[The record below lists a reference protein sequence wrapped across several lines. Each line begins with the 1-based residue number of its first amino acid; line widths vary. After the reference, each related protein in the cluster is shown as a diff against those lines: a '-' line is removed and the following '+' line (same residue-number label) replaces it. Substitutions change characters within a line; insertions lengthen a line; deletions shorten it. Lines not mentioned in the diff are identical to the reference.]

1 LVGEPARP
9 ANRPAMDREMRRDDP
24 AGPSGPPPDLR
35 DLLSRRHRAT
45 APAGFRPHAL
55 DKRLL
60 GAGGA
65 IPESLPLSFVLVLAP
80 GGFAIQKPPAS
91 AEEMTGPAP
100 SLKDAL
106 EAAGTMLH
114 PYDRSSRSLLQ
125 AVDAGRMPSG
135 LLDGIPLKY
144 VDGAALCEVRDYR
157 GRSERRVS
165 AACRR
170 YVAVLHPTAATV
182 AADAEELCAQ
192 LDVVAPVTGSGYWAK
207 LAGAD
212 GTLGT
217 PGLLGARSDAQDAR
231 VAQHPSLPGT
241 PAGGARRKGSAA
253 GEKSA
258 GEKSRREREA
268 DAAAR
273 AAAQLCRRLAVEG
286 ALLAATSAPLCLDPD
301 PAVAE
306 SRRAE
311 TAANAAPAR
320 AAAAATLCWSR
331 RTKPPPRVPEGLDE
345 PPIDP
350 AAAREWRRRRRWLA
364 EPAELQPSLGPDS
377 GFEWY
382 ERGAE
387 RGGAL
392 EWAERARGAEGAEG
406 AEGADTNGGGGARW
420 ACYGDVEE
428 SPLADPLRGRTL
440 WGAPEAAAMPPPARP
455 VAAAAARWHVEDQPR
470 ADRTDDNDRYD
481 DRYDAAPRPHV
492 RPGWSCVGTVPAATI
507 AAAAAEATA
516 MTAIRDEED
525 GGAGSTGVPRVP
537 THPATTPTTPFTFV
551 VKTEVE
557 SEVDVE
563 REGTDSE
570 IPGGSS
576 APSNLADVLE
586 RERVGGEE
594 DPDGYDDRD
603 EPGVDPSL
611 DGGHLRLRA
620 DKRASGWRVVAD
632 PGSIA
637 ARALESRKR
646 RRDAAATNGSTAG
659 AQRDV
664 RFKKDPG
671 AALDGRTVTPSTL
684 ALVDAKPTVLLQHY
698 DPEWAASL
706 DPKVKELIRP
716 LRYVGCAVRDPHETT
731 PESEGAYGV
740 ESSKGLATDQNDQH
754 NGPNGKVD
762 LHFRMDV
769 GPGSVAQ
776 ALKDAAPASEEEPV
790 IFELPPFTSK
800 DHAGRFVLA
809 FHKQATKEGLVPGGS
824 AVPWREHGTP
834 TGAGGNAPGAIEPAK
849 PPSRPG
855 SAPPQTQPQTLAGSQ
870 QQQQQRRQV
879 LQQQRS
885 LDQARA
891 QAREML
897 IHRGGMSNS

>member
-1 LVGEPARP
+1 MRP
-9 ANRPAMDREMRRDDP
+9 SDRPPMDREMRRDDP
-24 AGPSGPPPDLR
+24 AGLQGPPPDLR

-55 DKRLL
+55 DQRLL

-65 IPESLPLSFVLVLAP
+65 IPESLPLSFVLVLTP

-157 GRSERRVS
+157 GRSERRVA

-192 LDVVAPVTGSGYWAK
+192 LDVVAPVTGRGYWAR
-207 LAGAD
+207 LAGVNDAF
-212 GTLGT
+212 
-217 PGLLGARSDAQDAR
+217 GARSDAQVAQQQEAR
-231 VAQHPSLPGT
+231 VAPHPSLPGT
-241 PAGGARRKGSAA
+241 PAGGAKRKAGTGAA
-253 GEKSA
+253 AESGA
-258 GEKSRREREA
+258 GDKSRREREA

-301 PAVAE
+301 PAVAA

-331 RTKPPPRVPEGLDE
+331 RTRPPFRVPEGVDE
-345 PPIDP
+345 PPMDP

-382 ERGAE
+382 ERRAE
-387 RGGAL
+387 RGDAR
-392 EWAERARGAEGAEG
+392 EWAEGAEG
-406 AEGADTNGGGGARW
+406 AEGADTDGGGGGGARW

-470 ADRTDDNDRYD
+470 VNRTDDD
-481 DRYDAAPRPHV
+481 DRTCIGGDAAPRPHV
-492 RPGWSCVGTVPAATI
+492 RPGWSCAGTVPAATI
-507 AAAAAEATA
+507 AAAAAEAKT
-516 MTAIRDEED
+516 MNRRDEEN
-525 GGAGSTGVPRVP
+525 GGAGAGSTGVPRVP
-537 THPATTPTTPFTFV
+537 THPATPAAVV

-557 SEVDVE
+557 GEVDVE
-563 REGTDSE
+563 REGTD
-570 IPGGSS
+570 PAVDVAGGPS

-594 DPDGYDDRD
+594 DPDSYDDRD

-637 ARALESRKR
+637 SRALESRKR
-646 RRDAAATNGSTAG
+646 RRDAAADKNGGAG
-659 AQRDV
+659 GIGVRPV
-664 RFKKDPG
+664 RFKKGPG
-671 AALDGRTVTPSTL
+671 AALDASAAPSSL
-684 ALVDAKPTVLLQHY
+684 ALVDHKPTVMMQHY
-698 DPEWAASL
+698 DPEWAANL
-706 DPKVKELIRP
+706 HPKESIRP
-716 LRYVGCAVRDPHETT
+716 LRYVGCAARYPHEKA
-731 PESEGAYGV
+731 PESESAYNDS
-740 ESSKGLATDQNDQH
+740 ERAAETDLTN
-754 NGPNGKVD
+754 NGPHGNVD

-769 GPGSVAQ
+769 GPGSVTQ

-790 IFELPPFTSK
+790 IFELQPFTSK

-809 FHKQATKEGLVPGGS
+809 FHKQATKEGLVHFRPPGGS
-824 AVPWREHGTP
+824 MAAGTIDP
-834 TGAGGNAPGAIEPAK
+834 FK

-855 SAPPQTQPQTLAGSQ
+855 SAPPPQTQPPSRPGSAPPPQTQPPTQAGSQ
-870 QQQQQRRQV
+870 QQQQQQQQQRV

-897 IHRGGMSNS
+897 IHQGGMSNS

>member
-1 LVGEPARP
+1 
-9 ANRPAMDREMRRDDP
+9 
-24 AGPSGPPPDLR
+24 
-35 DLLSRRHRAT
+35 
-45 APAGFRPHAL
+45 
-55 DKRLL
+55 
-60 GAGGA
+60 
-65 IPESLPLSFVLVLAP
+65 
-80 GGFAIQKPPAS
+80 
-91 AEEMTGPAP
+91 
-100 SLKDAL
+100 
-106 EAAGTMLH
+106 
-114 PYDRSSRSLLQ
+114 
-125 AVDAGRMPSG
+125 
-135 LLDGIPLKY
+135 
-144 VDGAALCEVRDYR
+144 
-157 GRSERRVS
+157 
-165 AACRR
+165 
-170 YVAVLHPTAATV
+170 
-182 AADAEELCAQ
+182 
-192 LDVVAPVTGSGYWAK
+192 
-207 LAGAD
+207 
-212 GTLGT
+212 
-217 PGLLGARSDAQDAR
+217 
-231 VAQHPSLPGT
+231 
-241 PAGGARRKGSAA
+241 
-253 GEKSA
+253 
-258 GEKSRREREA
+258 
-268 DAAAR
+268 
-273 AAAQLCRRLAVEG
+273 
-286 ALLAATSAPLCLDPD
+286 
-301 PAVAE
+301 
-306 SRRAE
+306 
-311 TAANAAPAR
+311 
-320 AAAAATLCWSR
+320 
-331 RTKPPPRVPEGLDE
+331 
-345 PPIDP
+345 
-350 AAAREWRRRRRWLA
+350 
-364 EPAELQPSLGPDS
+364 
-377 GFEWY
+377 
-382 ERGAE
+382 
-387 RGGAL
+387 
-392 EWAERARGAEGAEG
+392 
-406 AEGADTNGGGGARW
+406 
-420 ACYGDVEE
+420 
-428 SPLADPLRGRTL
+428 
-440 WGAPEAAAMPPPARP
+440 
-455 VAAAAARWHVEDQPR
+455 
-470 ADRTDDNDRYD
+470 
-481 DRYDAAPRPHV
+481 
-492 RPGWSCVGTVPAATI
+492 
-507 AAAAAEATA
+507 

-849 PPSRPG
+849 PPSRHG

>member
-1 LVGEPARP
+1 MLVGEPARP
-9 ANRPAMDREMRRDDP
+9 ADRPAMDREMRRDDP
-24 AGPSGPPPDLR
+24 AGPSAPPPDLR

-55 DKRLL
+55 DQRLL

-91 AEEMTGPAP
+91 TEEMTGPAP

-157 GRSERRVS
+157 GRSELRLA

-192 LDVVAPVTGSGYWAK
+192 LDVVAPVTGRGYWAR
-207 LAGAD
+207 LAGVD
-212 GTLGT
+212 DVF
-217 PGLLGARSDAQDAR
+217 GARSDARDGSAA
-231 VAQHPSLPGT
+231 VQHPSLPGT
-241 PAGGARRKGSAA
+241 PAGGAKRKAA
-253 GEKSA
+253 GAAAGSGSGS

-286 ALLAATSAPLCLDPD
+286 ALLTATSAPLCLDPD
-301 PAVAE
+301 PAVAA
-306 SRRAE
+306 SRRSM
-311 TAANAAPAR
+311 TAAYAAPAR
-320 AAAAATLCWSR
+320 AAAATTLCWSR
-331 RTKPPPRVPEGLDE
+331 RTRPPYRVPAGADE
-345 PPIDP
+345 PPIAA
-350 AAAREWRRRRRWLA
+350 AAAREWRKRRRWLA

-382 ERGAE
+382 ERGVG
-387 RGGAL
+387 RGDAR
-392 EWAERARGAEGAEG
+392 EWAERAQGAEGAEG
-406 AEGADTNGGGGARW
+406 AEGADTNSGGGARW

-470 ADRTDDNDRYD
+470 ADRTDDD
-481 DRYDAAPRPHV
+481 DRGGAAGGDAPPRPHV
-492 RPGWSCVGTVPAATI
+492 RPGWSCAGTVPAAMI
-507 AAAAAEATA
+507 AAAAAEASA
-516 MTAIRDEED
+516 MNRRDEED
-525 GGAGSTGVPRVP
+525 GGAGAGSTGVTRVP
-537 THPATTPTTPFTFV
+537 THPATPAAVV

-563 REGTDSE
+563 REGTY
-570 IPGGSS
+570 PAAGGPSS
-576 APSNLADVLE
+576 PSNLADVLE

-620 DKRASGWRVVAD
+620 DKRAIGWRVVAD

-646 RRDAAATNGSTAG
+646 RRDAAAADVNGVAG
-659 AQRDV
+659 GTGVQPV
-664 RFKKDPG
+664 RFKKGPG
-671 AALDGRTVTPSTL
+671 AALDASAAPASL
-684 ALVDAKPTVLLQHY
+684 ALVDTKQTVLLQHY
-698 DPEWAASL
+698 DPEWAANL
-706 DPKVKELIRP
+706 DPKVKESIRP
-716 LRYVGCAVRDPHETT
+716 LRYVGCAIRDPHEKA
-731 PESEGAYGV
+731 PESESAYGV
-740 ESSKGLATDQNDQH
+740 DVKQAAVTDPQTN
-754 NGPNGKVD
+754 NGPNGNVD
-762 LHFRMDV
+762 LHFKMDV
-769 GPGSVAQ
+769 GPGSVTQ

-809 FHKQATKEGLVPGGS
+809 FHKQATKEGLVHFRPPGGS
-824 AVPWREHGTP
+824 MAVPTLGTV
-834 TGAGGNAPGAIEPAK
+834 GNAIDPSK

-855 SAPPQTQPQTLAGSQ
+855 SAPPQTQPPTQAGSQ
-870 QQQQQRRQV
+870 QQQQQQRV

-897 IHRGGMSNS
+897 IHQGGMSNS